1 MNFEEFQRLLH
12 EEDTNDT
19 DDRYTNIYNDE
30 KKYSSKQTTSDNISS
45 FLDDVQKRYQSLIE
59 DLDTINVLILLIYFI
74 IIETTRYK

>member
-1 MNFEEFQRLLH
+1 MNFEEFRRLLH
-12 EEDTNDT
+12 EKDTNDT